1 MEQNLHF
8 ETCDQIL
15 IGTKFHFETCDQILI
30 VENQLVEQN
39 LHFEAGDLFGEGGV
53 TVS

>member
-1 MEQNLHF
+1 MEQNL
-8 ETCDQIL
+8 
-15 IGTKFHFETCDQILI
+15 HFETCDQILI